1 MKFDDKSLTRL
12 QFLTQMAIPKERYP
26 EELAA
31 LNRMGGIIESVKE
44 VVTQGVIP
52 MANPHDATL
61 TLREDRVT
69 EDNKREIYQRLTQN
83 TSDGLYIVP
92 QVIE

>member
-1 MKFDDKSLTRL
+1 MKFDDQSLTRL

-26 EELAA
+26 EELMT
-31 LNRMGGIIESVKE
+31 LNRMGQVIETIKE
-44 VVTQGVIP
+44 VDTEGVIP

-69 EDNKREIYQRLTQN
+69 EDNNRETYQKLTQN